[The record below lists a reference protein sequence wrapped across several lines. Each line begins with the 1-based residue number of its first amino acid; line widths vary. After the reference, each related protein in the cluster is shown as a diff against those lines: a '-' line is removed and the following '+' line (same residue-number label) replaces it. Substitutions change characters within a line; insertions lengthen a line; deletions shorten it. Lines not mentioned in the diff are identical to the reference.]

1 MKASFE
7 NPFYSIHTRSTLDS
21 LTKPPILAHERTL
34 WLLLR
39 HCGLPI
45 WIFTTRYG
53 SKSVCLFTSV
63 EHGLRFYSLVIDSP
77 YLGQIAPVAVFTA
90 REGARGVYAGVF
102 GRAVLTTLSIG
113 LPRPFLLRAADIGPT
128 VKTHCLFPPPL
139 REPDGHAT
147 YTETRGDHGEMVRRL
162 IRRAVITIRLAN
174 ASTPEISLLWLRS
187 LVVQFPDSGS
197 WSGNS
202 LPVRALHTNAP
213 LIRLGETLISDLN
226 FISCANKKAVVTAI
240 LFSLLSQCLLINL
253 INS

>member
-1 MKASFE
+1 MTARPFFWVKASFE
-7 NPFYSIHTRSTLDS
+7 NPFYSIHTRTLDS

-147 YTETRGDHGEMVRRL
+147 YTETRGDHGDGAPLNPSRRYYDPTRER
-162 IRRAVITIRLAN
+162 IDPRNFAPIW
-174 ASTPEISLLWLRS
+174 LWS

-197 WSGNS
+197 WSSGNS
-202 LPVRALHTNAP
+202 LPVRALHANAP
-213 LIRLGETLISDLN
+213 LIRLGEKL
-226 FISCANKKAVVTAI
+226 
-240 LFSLLSQCLLINL
+240 
-253 INS
+253 

>member
-1 MKASFE
+1 MPFFWVKASLE
-7 NPFYSIHTRSTLDS
+7 NPFYSIHTRTLDS

-162 IRRAVITIRLAN
+162 IRRAVL
-174 ASTPEISLLWLRS
+174 LRS
-187 LVVQFPDSGS
+187 DSRTHQPPKFRSSGS
-197 WSGNS
+197 DRS
-202 LPVRALHTNAP
+202 LYNFRIRVRGRRGTRFRCERYART
-213 LIRLGETLISDLN
+213 RLWFGWVRL
-226 FISCANKKAVVTAI
+226 
-240 LFSLLSQCLLINL
+240 
-253 INS
+253 